1 MGSSVLWCHIR
12 LIWVACGSLATCLMC
27 HAVAFELSNFFANW
41 QTLLLENFSRST
53 LPSVMIL
60 DTKSSSHRKNQS
72 MLQCNIFA
80 VSGRYFSKFTCAC
93 TALYHSL
100 TLLFPWWKLVNISNQ
115 ACTSLDCSLQK
126 SSNLSHIVSRFMS
139 SLDSPRIHIHPFQS
153 CQTTQWPFYTFDVW
167 GGQWVHIPKYF
178 CIWVY
183 I

>member
-115 ACTSLDCSLQK
+115 ACTSWIAVYRSLQT
-126 SSNLSHIVSRFMS
+126 
-139 SLDSPRIHIHPFQS
+139 SPILCLGSCLLWIAPGYIFIHSKVARPHNDLFTLLMFGEGSEFTFQNIFAFGF
-153 CQTTQWPFYTFDVW
+153 TY
-167 GGQWVHIPKYF
+167 
-178 CIWVY
+178 
-183 I
+183 